1 MKTGSRLNQT
11 LEQQE
16 ILIPVTAQTS
26 RENHVDEIISYM
38 QDMERKRLA
47 IALRD
52 NISQVL
58 AAARIFAGLLEP
70 VDERQ
75 QDIKNRMAESLA
87 FAIGEIG
94 KLTDER
100 SGSFFLETG
109 LIDSINTLI
118 DEVGLVHFDN
128 IRFTCHNKNIEQL
141 QISQK
146 VVMFRIIR
154 ESLEQIVESN
164 VLKDVELYLQ
174 FTGNRVLI
182 VFDGSLRRPTAK
194 NLARSFGLSYIGD
207 LLRIYNGAVKLT
219 TVAQR
224 GLLEISILL

>member
-1 MKTGSRLNQT
+1 MKTGTRLNQA
-11 LEQQE
+11 LEQQQ

-26 RENHVDEIISYM
+26 REDHVDEIITYM
-38 QDMERKRLA
+38 QDMERRRLA

-52 NISQVL
+52 NINQVL

-70 VDERQ
+70 MDEKQ
-75 QDIKNRMAESLA
+75 QEIKNRMAESLA
-87 FAIGEIG
+87 LAIGEIG

-100 SGSFFLETG
+100 SGSLFLETG

-118 DEVGLVHFDN
+118 DEVGLMHFDK
-128 IRFTCHNKNIEQL
+128 IRFTCHNKNIERL
-141 QISQK
+141 QTSQK
-146 VVMFRIIR
+146 IVMFRIIR

-164 VLKDVELYLQ
+164 LLKDVELYLQ

-182 VFDGSLRRPTAK
+182 VFDGTLRRTTAK

-219 TVAQR
+219 TVAQKS
-224 GLLEISILL
+224 LLEISILL